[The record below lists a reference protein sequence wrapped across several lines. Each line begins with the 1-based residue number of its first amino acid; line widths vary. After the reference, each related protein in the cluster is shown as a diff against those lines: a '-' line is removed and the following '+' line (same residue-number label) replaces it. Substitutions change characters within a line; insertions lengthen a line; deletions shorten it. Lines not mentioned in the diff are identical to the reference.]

1 MKTTEIKE
9 QVISGKYDALIEDLY
24 ADPSLLDY
32 QKQRYA
38 AALDKYQTL
47 FGDDEVSIY
56 SAAGRSEI
64 SGNHT
69 DHQHGCVLAGSIN
82 LDAIGIVSKQDN
94 VIKVISDDFDIKP
107 IDLNDLDKKEDELGT
122 SEALIRGVVS
132 KLKELGYNVGGFK
145 AFITSDVLM
154 GAGLSSSAAFESIIG
169 TIIDGL
175 YNDMKIDMVTIAKV
189 GQYAENVYFGKP
201 CGLMDQCACA
211 VGGLISIDFKDTSN
225 PIVNS
230 VNVDFSK
237 YDHSLCIVDTKGSHA
252 DLTDAY
258 GAVPQEMKEVAHYF
272 GKEVLREVDEDEF
285 YANIANLRTA
295 LNNDRA
301 ILRAI
306 HFFNENRRV
315 NTCVERLNK
324 DDFEGFKTL
333 IQESG
338 NSSYKFL
345 QTVYESGVV
354 PNYTTNGVILSYWDK
369 PGSKYYSRANE
380 ILSYTSLY
388 CGGVAVSFGNKALRK
403 YATSAIKGLLEKGRC
418 KVNIHHIISD
428 KQSVDEFFEIYNSY
442 LIDNPNYC
450 IDTTDISKFDDRKKV
465 SLIYN
470 HVLLPLMKHGRSDH
484 GLDEG
489 TWEYLESKLLEKMYD
504 NISFGAHFI
513 KYLENSEIKTW
524 LYPAESLSKNIILEK
539 DCVKIT
545 PSSFDL
551 NPIKI
556 INL

>member
-9 QVISGKYDALIEDLY
+9 QVVSGKYDALIEDLY
-24 ADPSLLDY
+24 ADPSLLDS

-82 LDAIGIVSKQDN
+82 LDAIGIVSKQDH

-201 CGLMDQCACA
+201 CGFMDQCACA

-258 GAVPQEMKEVAHYF
+258 GAVPQEMKEV
-272 GKEVLREVDEDEF
+272 
-285 YANIANLRTA
+285 
-295 LNNDRA
+295 NNDRA

-315 NTCVERLNK
+315 NTIVERLNN

-345 QTVYESGVV
+345 QNVYADFDYK
-354 PNYTTNGVILSYWDK
+354 NQ
-369 PGSKYYSRANE
+369 
-380 ILSYTSLY
+380 
-388 CGGVAVSFGNKALRK
+388 AVSLGLAMSEMILKDHGVCRVHGGGFAGTIQAFVENSYVETYKEEIEKVFGKGSCHILKVRK
-403 YATSAIKGLLEKGRC
+403 LGGC
-418 KVNIHHIISD
+418 KV
-428 KQSVDEFFEIYNSY
+428 
-442 LIDNPNYC
+442 ID
-450 IDTTDISKFDDRKKV
+450 
-465 SLIYN
+465 
-470 HVLLPLMKHGRSDH
+470 
-484 GLDEG
+484 
-489 TWEYLESKLLEKMYD
+489 
-504 NISFGAHFI
+504 
-513 KYLENSEIKTW
+513 
-524 LYPAESLSKNIILEK
+524 
-539 DCVKIT
+539 
-545 PSSFDL
+545 
-551 NPIKI
+551 
-556 INL
+556 

>member
-9 QVISGKYDALIEDLY
+9 QVVSGKYDALIEDLY

-132 KLKELGYNVGGFK
+132 KLKKLGYNVGGFK

-285 YANIANLRTA
+285 YANIASLRTA

-345 QTVYESGVV
+345 QTVYADFDYK
-354 PNYTTNGVILSYWDK
+354 NQ
-369 PGSKYYSRANE
+369 
-380 ILSYTSLY
+380 
-388 CGGVAVSFGNKALRK
+388 AVSLGLAMSEMILKDHGVCRVHGGGFAGTIQAFVENSYVDTYKEEIEKVFGKGSCHILKVRK
-403 YATSAIKGLLEKGRC
+403 LGGC
-418 KVNIHHIISD
+418 KV
-428 KQSVDEFFEIYNSY
+428 
-442 LIDNPNYC
+442 ID
-450 IDTTDISKFDDRKKV
+450 
-465 SLIYN
+465 
-470 HVLLPLMKHGRSDH
+470 
-484 GLDEG
+484 
-489 TWEYLESKLLEKMYD
+489 
-504 NISFGAHFI
+504 
-513 KYLENSEIKTW
+513 
-524 LYPAESLSKNIILEK
+524 
-539 DCVKIT
+539 
-545 PSSFDL
+545 
-551 NPIKI
+551 
-556 INL
+556 